1 MGQRTLD
8 GKADADWKQW
18 DLASH
23 SAALPLGI
31 SSSFCFSIFFPPS
44 EPLFI
49 FPSLNLSPT
58 LAPLNTAGI
67 RILQ

>member
-31 SSSFCFSIFFPPS
+31 SSSFCFSIFFPPLNHS
-44 EPLFI
+44 LSSPLSI
-49 FPSLNLSPT
+49 F
-58 LAPLNTAGI
+58 
-67 RILQ
+67 LQLLHH